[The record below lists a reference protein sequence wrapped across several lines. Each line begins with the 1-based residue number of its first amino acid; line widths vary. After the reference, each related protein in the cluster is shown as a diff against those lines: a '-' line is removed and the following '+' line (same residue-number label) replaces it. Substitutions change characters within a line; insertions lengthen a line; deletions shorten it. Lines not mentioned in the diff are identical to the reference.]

1 MLGAAAAS
9 VSVTAQWGESQR
21 VEWGEA
27 ESVIIYPVTGHLDN
41 HEAAAAGAQYS
52 VPSLGGD
59 KVT

>member
-1 MLGAAAAS
+1 MLLLL
-9 VSVTAQWGESQR
+9 VSLSLPAR

>member
-1 MLGAAAAS
+1 MLLLL
-9 VSVTAQWGESQR
+9 VSLSPSQLR

>member
-1 MLGAAAAS
+1 MLLLL
-9 VSVTAQWGESQR
+9 VSLSPSKLTAQ
-21 VEWGEA
+21 WGEA

-52 VPSLGGD
+52 VASPGGD

>member
-9 VSVTAQWGESQR
+9 VSVSPSQLR

-52 VPSLGGD
+52 VASLGGD